1 MAKTLL
7 SNSETLAV
15 LGLPDTII
23 TDLQSNAKETFEPA
37 ANKFLTG
44 LINLITKQQ
53 VAVMHFTNPF
63 TIFDKEPLAFGDT
76 IENIRID
83 VSKGQPYSET
93 SNDPFEKAKPTAKA
107 TYITENFDYQWTT
120 TIEDKEL
127 RKAALAPNGFMKIS
141 EAIME
146 GFRTG
151 RNLDE
156 YDAQIAFLNNSA
168 LYASGIEAI
177 KVKGLSDSEKSKAVT
192 KTLYAALADMQLPS
206 HDNNKA
212 HNYEVSAFAD
222 LYVIIKQDV
231 LTDINFDYLA
241 GVYNLDKVEVA
252 KHFIPVRS
260 FQTIK
265 NTKAASGGA
274 ITPAITGDDI
284 AFAILDKKGFDNH
297 IMLDLDTSIY
307 NPKKHYTNYFSTLWK
322 IFNFRTDFNARAYKI
337 DTTSELSK

>member
-7 SNSETLAV
+7 SNSETLAI
-15 LGLPDTII
+15 LGLPDTVI

-44 LINLITKQQ
+44 LINKITKQQ
-53 VAVMHFTNPF
+53 VAAMHFTNPF

-83 VSKGQPYSET
+83 VSKGKPYKDT
-93 SNDPFEKAKPTAKA
+93 SNDPFEKATPTAKA
-107 TYITENFDYQWTT
+107 TYVTENFDYQWTT

-127 RKAALAPNGFMKIS
+127 RKAALATNGFMKIS
-141 EAIME
+141 EGIME
-146 GFRTG
+146 GLSTG

-156 YDAQIAFLNNSA
+156 YDAQIAFLNNAA
-168 LYASGIEAI
+168 LYANGFEAI
-177 KVKGLSDSEKSKAVT
+177 KVKGLSDTEKSKSVT

-212 HNYEVSAFAD
+212 KNYEVSSFSD

-231 LTDINFDYLA
+231 LTDVNFDYLA
-241 GVYNLDKVEVA
+241 GVYNLDKVEIA
-252 KHFIPVRS
+252 KHFIKVRS

-265 NTKAASGGA
+265 NTTAASTGVV
-274 ITPAITGDDI
+274 TPSVTGDDL
-284 AFAILDKKGFDNH
+284 AFVIMDKRGFDNH
-297 IMLDLDTSIY
+297 VLLDLDTSIY

-322 IFNFRTDFNARAYKI
+322 IFNFRTDYNARAYKI
-337 DTTSELSK
+337 DTATEPA

>member
-7 SNSETLAV
+7 SNSETLAI
-15 LGLPDTII
+15 LGLPADTI
-23 TDLQSNAKETFEPA
+23 TALQSNSAETFEPA

-44 LINLITKQQ
+44 LINKITKQQ
-53 VAVMHFTNPF
+53 VAVMHFINPF

-83 VSKGQPYSET
+83 VSKGKPYSET

-107 TYITENFDYQWTT
+107 VYVTENFDYQWTT

-127 RKAALAPNGFMKIS
+127 RKACLSNNGFMKIS
-141 EAIME
+141 DGIME
-146 GFRTG
+146 GFASG
-151 RNLDE
+151 RNLEE
-156 YDAQIAFLNNSA
+156 YDATIAFLNNPA
-168 LYASGIEAI
+168 LYANGIEAI
-177 KVKGLSDSEKSKAVT
+177 KVKGLDDTAKSKAVT
-192 KTLYAALADMQLPS
+192 KTLYAVLADMQLPS

-212 HNYEVSAFAD
+212 KNYEVSAFAD

-265 NTKAASGGA
+265 NTTASGST
-274 ITPAITGDDI
+274 TPAITGEDI
-284 AFAILDKKGFDNH
+284 AFAILDSRGFDNH
-297 IMLDLDTSIY
+297 VLLDLDTSIY

-322 IFNFRTDFNARAYKI
+322 IFNFRTDYNARAFKI
-337 DTTSELSK
+337 DTATEPTK